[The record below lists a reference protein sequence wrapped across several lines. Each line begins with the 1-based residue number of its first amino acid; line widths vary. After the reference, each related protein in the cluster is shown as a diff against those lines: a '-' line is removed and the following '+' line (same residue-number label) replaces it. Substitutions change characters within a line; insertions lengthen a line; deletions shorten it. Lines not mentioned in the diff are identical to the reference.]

1 MPAAVPDATLS
12 GAATCT
18 TCTRVAFF
26 QVRVE
31 SPDGREL
38 AGRANACASHL
49 VEVIE
54 LLSAWAR
61 ASEFAGGWLTV
72 LAIDPYGLP
81 RMTALGLPESGFAFY
96 TAPITVRVPAS
107 SPARSSSTPG

>member
-1 MPAAVPDATLS
+1 MPATVTDATSS
-12 GAATCT
+12 GAAACS
-18 TCTRVAFF
+18 TCTRAAFF

-31 SPDGREL
+31 SPAGREYV
-38 AGRANACASHL
+38 GRANACASHL

-61 ASEFAGGWLTV
+61 ESKLAGGWLTV

-81 RMTALGLPESGFAFY
+81 RMNALGLPESGFAFY
-96 TAPITVRVPAS
+96 TAPITVRSAVRNSA
-107 SPARSSSTPG
+107 A